1 MLTQILF
8 AVVMMFSA
16 VAATTPDPAAP
27 VLYVYSVGSIAKT
40 TVILDGQELAKI
52 KGYQIFAVKITRRQ
66 HQFELR
72 SADKTPE
79 PLIFNFA
86 DKDIYIGVGEHLGNV
101 GFSSRAIASA
111 KHEPGGIGYVL
122 DATIVSTETGQKAA
136 KKCRQSKIP
145 TFSTGISLSY
155 QTGNSHVVPLATL
168 PPAILDTRELHA

>member
-16 VAATTPDPAAP
+16 VATMFSAVAAAPDRGAP

-52 KGYQIFAVKITRRQ
+52 KGYHIFGVKITPGQ
-66 HQFELR
+66 HRLELR
-72 SADKTPE
+72 SAEKTPE

-86 DKDIYIGVGEHLGNV
+86 DKDIYIRVGEHLGNV

-136 KKCRQSKIP
+136 KKM
-145 TFSTGISLSY
+145 
-155 QTGNSHVVPLATL
+155 
-168 PPAILDTRELHA
+168 